1 MGDST
6 YTDVHRGVPR
16 LDNGIVWLKTSDDSK
31 SSQRIF
37 SRRCK
42 FFIRK
47 QQEYSVLNGNPSNR
61 VADTV
66 EEFLAMNFSGLD
78 GIEIAGIRV
87 ADTTLIRIG

>member
-42 FFIRK
+42 FSSEKAAR
-47 QQEYSVLNGNPSNR
+47 VLGLEWESFESC

-66 EEFLAMNFSGLD
+66 EEFCNEFQRSVTVLRLPEFVLQT
-78 GIEIAGIRV
+78 R
-87 ADTTLIRIG
+87 R